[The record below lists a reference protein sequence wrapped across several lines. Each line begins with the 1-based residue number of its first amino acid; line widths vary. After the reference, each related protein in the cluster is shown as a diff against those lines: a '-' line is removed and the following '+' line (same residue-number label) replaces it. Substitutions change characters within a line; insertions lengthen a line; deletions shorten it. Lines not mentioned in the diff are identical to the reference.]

1 MPAEYVPSWNMVDE
15 ARKEEIVRSSKMYD
29 FTKEGV
35 LESFWGS
42 VDFEKKQEE
51 PVKESKD
58 VVADYHNNVF
68 AQMMR
73 LRH

>member
-1 MPAEYVPSWNMVDE
+1 MPAEYLPSWNMIDE
-15 ARKEEIVRSSKMYD
+15 ARKDEIVRSSKMYD

-35 LESFWGS
+35 LESFWSS
-42 VDFEKKQEE
+42 VDFEKKEE

-73 LRH
+73 LRK

>member
-1 MPAEYVPSWNMVDE
+1 MPAEFVPSWNMIDE
-15 ARKEEIVRSSKMYD
+15 ARKDEIVRSSKMYD

-42 VDFEKKQEE
+42 VDFDKKQE
-51 PVKESKD
+51 VIKESKD
-58 VVADYHNNVF
+58 IVADYHSNVF

-73 LRH
+73 LRK

>member
-1 MPAEYVPSWNMVDE
+1 M
-15 ARKEEIVRSSKMYD
+15 KLVRMND

-42 VDFEKKQEE
+42 VDFDKKQE
-51 PVKESKD
+51 VIKESKD
-58 VVADYHNNVF
+58 IVADYHSNVF

-73 LRH
+73 LRK